1 MIKNQIK
8 KMKQVSMEDSAD
20 LYETISL
27 KMPSKNYAMF
37 DLLSRLGS
45 EPKSSMLSK
54 DISIMISEI
63 ISSESDHIDM
73 IEEILNSIPSS
84 KYHDSFIEIL
94 INQGVI
100 FITPD
105 GYNK

>member
-63 ISSESDHIDM
+63 ISSES
-73 IEEILNSIPSS
+73 LSP
-84 KYHDSFIEIL
+84 
-94 INQGVI
+94 
-100 FITPD
+100 
-105 GYNK
+105 